1 MTTILQR
8 YAQWVP
14 GGVSFLLALLFAL
27 TPFWYLVILAGIA
40 GGWFTRKMRWGAFS
54 AAAGGALAWLLYIL
68 VQGRWTLLEQ
78 VGGIII
84 GGAGKGTVIAI
95 IIIILGG
102 ILGALGGY
110 IGSGLRLLISPEI
123 SGSER

>member
-14 GGVSFLLALLFAL
+14 AGVSFLLALLFAL
-27 TPFWYLVILAGIA
+27 TPFWYLILLAGIA
-40 GGWFTRKMRWGAFS
+40 GGWFTRKMRWGAIS

-68 VQGRWTLLEQ
+68 IQGRWILLEQ

-84 GGAGKGTVIAI
+84 GGEGKGTIIVI

-102 ILGALGGY
+102 VLGALGGY
-110 IGSGLRLLISPEI
+110 IGSGIRLLVSPEI
-123 SGSER
+123 SGSGR